1 MATGAGQWV
10 GGERYDAYASALP
23 GRSCLHPPTKRRVHS
38 SQLTISLS
46 CEPLYAGG
54 ARRPSLQTESRF
66 TRNEEF
72 VKTLMLGAGAVGTV
86 SALKFAQEAMLEQLV
101 IADAVSARAS
111 LLADRLNDPRVSGL
125 GLDACDRAAVA
136 RTIRET
142 GSTIVLN
149 AALPLTNL
157 QVMRACL
164 DAGCDYIDLASGGT
178 DADGVPKLED
188 QFALDGEFRAAGRLA
203 LLGMGADPGTTN
215 VYAAYAAKHLLDT
228 VTEIRVRDGDN
239 SVCQGHDGFVAAFSP
254 WVFIDECLCKAVSW
268 RDGRYHLEEPLTGS
282 EPFEFPEL
290 GILDCY
296 YVDHEESKT
305 LPRSF
310 PHARIV
316 DFKLCMDDVTVETL
330 RVMKRLG
337 LSAKSRV
344 QVGDASIAPRD
355 LVVSLLPQPKDLA
368 GRLRGKT
375 CVGTLVRGLK
385 NGEPRAYYVYN
396 VSDHEAAYAEL
407 GVQAT
412 AYQTGIP
419 PVIAARL
426 IHRGVWRGAGVV
438 SPEQFDPDPFLEA
451 LAQEG
456 MPWQVRDDSSRTGV
470 PRVPRLSRPE
480 TAAA

>member
-1 MATGAGQWV
+1 V
-10 GGERYDAYASALP
+10 GGGSYDGYASAPL
-23 GRSCLHPPTKRRVHS
+23 GRACLHPPTKRRVHS

-54 ARRPSLQTESRF
+54 ARRHSLQTESRF
-66 TRNEEF
+66 TRKEEF
-72 VKTLMLGAGAVGTV
+72 VKVLMLGAGAVGTV
-86 SALKFAQEAMLEQLV
+86 SARKFVQEAMLQKLV

-111 LLADRLNDPRVSGL
+111 LLADRLDDPRVLAL
-125 GLDACDRAAVA
+125 GLDAGDRAAVA

-149 AALPLTNL
+149 AALPVTNL
-157 QVMRACL
+157 EVMRACL

-188 QFALDGEFRAAGRLA
+188 QFALDTEFRAAGRLA

-215 VYAAYAAKHLLDT
+215 VYAAYAAKHLLDS

-268 RDGRYHLEEPLTGS
+268 RDGRYHLEEPLTGF
-282 EPFEFPEL
+282 EPFDFPEL
-290 GILDCY
+290 GVLNCY

-305 LPRSF
+305 LPRFF
-310 PHARIV
+310 PQARTV
-316 DFKLCMDDVTVETL
+316 DFKLCMDDATVETL

-337 LSAKSRV
+337 LSGKSRV
-344 QVGDASIAPRD
+344 QVGEASIAPRD

-375 CVGTLVRGLK
+375 CVGTLVRGFR
-385 NGEPRAYYVYN
+385 NGEPRAYYIYN

-412 AYQTGIP
+412 GYQTGIP

-426 IHRGVWRGAGVV
+426 IHQSVWRGTGVL
-438 SPEQFDPDPFLEA
+438 SPEQFDPDPFLEC
-451 LAQEG
+451 LAREG
-456 MPWQVRDDSSRTGV
+456 MPWHIRDDSARSGV